1 MTKLSEGAGLA
12 KDVLN
17 DVVAARQ
24 KSGLSQTQFARALQ
38 ISVRTL
44 QGWEQGRR
52 HPSGAARALIQ
63 IALRHPEV
71 IKEGLDVE
79 SK

>member
-1 MTKLSEGAGLA
+1 MNKVEEASTTK
-12 KDVLN
+12 VTQN

-79 SK
+79 AKL

>member
-1 MTKLSEGAGLA
+1 MSKIETAHVEQTAS
-12 KDVLN
+12 N

-24 KSGLSQTQFARALQ
+24 KSGLSQSQFARALQ

-71 IKEGLDVE
+71 IKEGLEAE
-79 SK
+79 SKL

>member
-1 MTKLSEGAGLA
+1 MSKIAEA
-12 KDVLN
+12 KNTDVTGTTNAALN

-63 IALRHPEV
+63 IVLRHPEV
-71 IKEGLDVE
+71 IKE
-79 SK
+79 KY

>member
-1 MTKLSEGAGLA
+1 MVEEVNVA
-12 KDVLN
+12 KTAPN

-71 IKEGLDVE
+71 IKEGLEAE
-79 SK
+79 SKR